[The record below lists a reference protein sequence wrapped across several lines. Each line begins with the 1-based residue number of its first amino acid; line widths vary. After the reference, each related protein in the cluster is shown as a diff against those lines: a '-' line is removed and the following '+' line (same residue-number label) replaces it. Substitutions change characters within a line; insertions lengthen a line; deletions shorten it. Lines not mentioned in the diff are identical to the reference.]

1 MTVYGYP
8 AAKEA
13 AMSSG
18 PAPPTTSSA
27 SEEAGACRLLL
38 VRHAKAVPKEDPA
51 QDAER
56 PLSERGRADAP
67 RAGRWLA
74 ESGFTPDLALCSPA
88 LRTRQTWQLLVPALA
103 EPPSAVYDERL
114 YGGSPNAL
122 VTVLAE
128 RSAGLGCVALI
139 GHNPGIHDLAST
151 LCGSGP
157 PKLLEELRAGLRTSA
172 VAVVDLPG
180 GWEALT
186 PGAGYL
192 TALWSPHH

>member
-1 MTVYGYP
+1 MTVYPDP

-18 PAPPTTSSA
+18 PAPHTTSSA
-27 SEEAGACRLLL
+27 SGGAAGCRLLL

-51 QDAER
+51 QDVDR
-56 PLSERGRADAP
+56 PLSERGRTDAP

-74 ESGFTPDLALCSPA
+74 ESGFTPGLALCSPA
-88 LRTRQTWQLLVPALA
+88 RRTRQTWQMLAPALA

-114 YGGSPNAL
+114 YGAAPNAL

-128 RSAGLGCVALI
+128 RAAGLGCVALV
-139 GHNPGIHDLAST
+139 GHNPGIHDLAAS

-157 PKLLEELRAGLRTSA
+157 PELLEELRAGLRTSG
-172 VAVVDLPG
+172 VAVIDLPG

-186 PGAGYL
+186 PGAGRL
-192 TALWSPHH
+192 IALWSPGR

>member
-27 SEEAGACRLLL
+27 PEEAAGCRLLL
-38 VRHAKAVPKEDPA
+38 VRHAKAVPKGDPV
-51 QDAER
+51 QDVER

-67 RAGRWLA
+67 RAGHWLA

-88 LRTRQTWQLLVPALA
+88 RRTRQTWQLMVPALA

-114 YGGSPNAL
+114 YNGPPNAL

-128 RSAGLGCVALI
+128 RAAGLGCAVLI
-139 GHNPGIHDLAST
+139 GHNSGIHDLASA

-180 GWEALT
+180 GWDAVT

-192 TALWSPHH
+192 KALWSPRH